1 MVTAVSSISINSTN
15 TNSLSS
21 KVSGQTGA
29 DKINIDSNLSPKFEL
44 LLNFSEDLRMFSKYF
59 PLAYL
64 IFVRLCTFWARTGL
78 DHQDHHKDAYLPDS
92 LNGLKV
98 FPKRDSHQ
106 CFSNLSYSQSIW
118 MKWGKFLSLNCLAR
132 SLSNDGCCMS
142 FPTLKMISLSRTS
155 WWWTEFWAIDGKPI
169 SPTLLLQCRTAAN
182 WMEVDV

>member
-1 MVTAVSSISINSTN
+1 MVTAVSSISINQFSSVQSLSRVWLFATPWITARQVSLSITNSTN
-15 TNSLSS
+15 TNHISS

-59 PLAYL
+59 PPAYL

-78 DHQDHHKDAYLPDS
+78 DHQNHHKDAYLPDS

-98 FPKRDSHQ
+98 FSVRDSHQ

-118 MKWGKFLSLNCLAR
+118 MKWGNSCLWTV
-132 SLSNDGCCMS
+132 LQGL
-142 FPTLKMISLSRTS
+142 FPMMDPVCPSQPAKR
-155 WWWTEFWAIDGKPI
+155 
-169 SPTLLLQCRTAAN
+169 
-182 WMEVDV
+182 